1 MILIGQ
7 YDSPFVRRV
16 AVPLRLYELPFEHR
30 PWSVWGNAEEIA
42 RYNPLRRVPVLV
54 LDDGL
59 TLVESAAILD
69 TLDDLVGPER
79 ALLPRGGPIRRDGLR
94 LCALA
99 TGMADKAVALLY
111 EHVLRQEDR
120 RSPVWVARC
129 QAQIRDTL
137 TLLEAERH
145 ARTSPYLLGE
155 RLGHPDITLACALR
169 FLAEAHPSVYRPA
182 EWPALAGHAARCESL
197 PEMREIAQP
206 LLVEVDE

>member
-111 EHVLRQEDR
+111 EHVLRREDR

-137 TLLEAERH
+137 ALLEAERH

-155 RLGHPDITLACALR
+155 RLGHADITLACAVR
-169 FLAEAHPSVYRPA
+169 FLAEAHPSLYRPA
-182 EWPALAGHAARCESL
+182 DWPALAVHAARCESL

-206 LLVEVDE
+206 LLVQVD